1 LRSVPNKNLGI
12 LLLIASI
19 VVLFFL
25 PKIDKT
31 VLAAHPRLSVYYE
44 FLFFFFIYTFVVLG
58 YLGSMPATEPFVW
71 ASKLFTVFYFAFFIL
86 LFIFS
91 KFANR
96 VLEKAIGVERRK
108 RNA

>member
-1 LRSVPNKNLGI
+1 
-12 LLLIASI
+12 
-19 VVLFFL
+19 
-25 PKIDKT
+25 
-31 VLAAHPRLSVYYE
+31 
-44 FLFFFFIYTFVVLG
+44 LG
-58 YLGSMPATEPFVW
+58 YLGSMPATEPFVL

>member
-1 LRSVPNKNLGI
+1 MN
-12 LLLIASI
+12 
-19 VVLFFL
+19 F
-25 PKIDKT
+25 
-31 VLAAHPRLSVYYE
+31 Y
-44 FLFFFFIYTFVVLG
+44 FFFFIYSFVVLG